1 MSTFTKPAHGNVGRL
16 ASPINRVRNLVR
28 RLNKQA
34 RDRKAEAESEAS

>member
-16 ASPINRVRNLVR
+16 ASPINRIRNLIR

-34 RDRKAEAESEAS
+34 RAKKEA